1 MQTTIK
7 RITRPLDAF
16 ILKVGQIGAWALI
29 PVITVVILDVITRR
43 LFTYFCVTSPAL
55 CVIVDA
61 MRAVL
66 PGSVVLQ
73 ELEWHFHAIT
83 FLLCASWTYL
93 NDGHVRVDIFY
104 AKMTERGKAWVDF
117 LGGIVF
123 TIPFCV
129 TMIALGSL
137 FVQDSFSMH
146 EVSDAPGG
154 LPYRYAIK
162 LLFPAGFVLL
172 LIQGISSTLK
182 NFLFLKTGQTLGRA
196 A

>member
-1 MQTTIK
+1 MQNTIE
-7 RITRPLDAF
+7 RITRPMDAF
-16 ILKVGQIGAWALI
+16 ITRVGQIGAWALVPI
-29 PVITVVILDVITRR
+29 IGIVMLDVITRR
-43 LFTYFCVTSPAL
+43 FFNL
-55 CVIVDA
+55 
-61 MRAVL
+61 
-66 PGSVVLQ
+66 GSVTLQ
-73 ELEWHFHAIT
+73 ELEWHFHAIA
-83 FLLCASWTYL
+83 FLLCSAWTYL

-104 AKMTERGKAWVDF
+104 AKMDARGKAWVDF

-123 TIPFCV
+123 TIPFCL
-129 TMIALGSL
+129 TMIGLGSL
-137 FVQDSFSMH
+137 FVQDSMSMN

-162 LLFPAGFVLL
+162 LLFPVGFVLL